1 MMPAE
6 NLVPVFIPSYH
17 RPDNVL
23 TAKYFVKQGWDPKKI
38 YVVID
43 SEADD
48 KAEYE
53 ANCASLGV
61 NLRVFDIEEGRRRFD
76 FVHRASV
83 SRRAAGLARNCFYEI
98 AQAEGIDFY
107 CVIDDDT
114 DHFQIRPMA
123 KYIRLAN
130 GEDIA
135 AVFAAVREW
144 MQKRHIGCWG
154 LSQTGD
160 LFEKRYFKLIRKKV
174 MNTTFYDTRFIY
186 RGERGVQDNDTSQF
200 VGIMNEGY
208 FTGSL
213 GSGLILKQKPSA
225 TQAGGLTDLYHE
237 CKLLNKSLIA
247 PIQYP
252 SCIRA
257 EKQVRNGGR
266 LHHRISYRYLYP
278 CLMRGD
284 RDNLAWDAYPEDGK
298 FTNEPKRKEGQH
310 YE

>member
-1 MMPAE
+1 MMPSD
-6 NLVPVFIPSYH
+6 NLVPIFIPSYH

-23 TAKYFVKQGWDPKKI
+23 TAKYFVRQGWDPKKI
-38 YVVID
+38 FVVID

-48 KAEYE
+48 KALYE
-53 ANCASLGV
+53 ANCAALGV
-61 NLRVFDIEEGRRRFD
+61 NLRVFDIEEGRKRFD

-98 AQAEGIDFY
+98 AEADGISFY

-135 AVFAAVREW
+135 NVFAAVRDW

-160 LFEKRYFKLIRKKV
+160 LFEKWYFKLIRRKV

-225 TQAGGLTDLYHE
+225 TQAGGAYG
-237 CKLLNKSLIA
+237 LIPRVQAAEQVPHSSDSVPVLHTGREAGAEWWAVA
-247 PIQYP
+247 PP
-252 SCIRA
+252 DCVPVSGPLSPERRA
-257 EKQVRNGGR
+257 RQSGLGCLSGGR
-266 LHHRISYRYLYP
+266 EIHQRTQ
-278 CLMRGD
+278 
-284 RDNLAWDAYPEDGK
+284 ADGG
-298 FTNEPKRKEGQH
+298 RAL
-310 YE
+310 